1 MRNLVE
7 ALVVREY
14 DRLLPTVAGA
24 CGCAVCRE
32 DILVYALNRLQPH
45 YVATPAGEVISS
57 VEMEKVQGQADI
69 AVALMDAFRV
79 VGASPRHERKKSTR
93 R

>member
-1 MRNLVE
+1 MKNVVE

-14 DRLLPTVAGA
+14 DRLLPAVPGA
-24 CGCAVCRE
+24 CNCDVCRE
-32 DILVYALNRLQPH
+32 DVMVYALNRLQPH

-79 VGASPRHERKKSTR
+79 VASAPRHGKRATKAR
-93 R
+93 

>member
-1 MRNLVE
+1 MKNVVESLVI
-7 ALVVREY
+7 REY

-24 CGCAVCRE
+24 CGCALCRE
-32 DILVYALNRLQPH
+32 DVLVYALNRVQPH
-45 YVATPAGEVISS
+45 YVATPAGEVISH

-79 VGASPRHERKKSTR
+79 VQSAPRHGKRATKAR
-93 R
+93 

>member
-1 MRNLVE
+1 MKNVVE

-14 DRLLPTVAGA
+14 DRLLPTVPGA

-45 YVATPAGEVISS
+45 YVATPAGEVIAG

-79 VGASPRHERKKSTR
+79 VASAPRHGKRATR
-93 R
+93 AR